1 MLLQRL
7 LKASPGLTFEISPLR
22 LVALCVRSSVRSNS
36 AANHSMVLR
45 PTAYVILCSMSAPGV
60 KATVRF
66 VSDDLF
72 LGITPSG
79 HALPLDTDSQR
90 SSAPSPVE
98 LLLVALGAC
107 TATDVA
113 GILAKKRQRFTS
125 YVIEVTGT
133 RRDEYPRSYTSMNIH
148 HILTGKSISP
158 KAVAHAIELSETK
171 YCSVAAT
178 LRPTVSIQSS
188 FEIIEDPTNEA
199 RE

>member
-1 MLLQRL
+1 M
-7 LKASPGLTFEISPLR
+7 
-22 LVALCVRSSVRSNS
+22 
-36 AANHSMVLR
+36 
-45 PTAYVILCSMSAPGV
+45 

-79 HALPLDTDSQR
+79 HALPLDTDSKR

-98 LLLVALGAC
+98 LLLVALGSC

-113 GILAKKRQRFTS
+113 SILAKKRQQVTS
-125 YVIEVTGT
+125 YTVEVSGQ
-133 RRDEYPRSYTSMNIH
+133 RREEYPRSYTSMQVH
-148 HILTGKSISP
+148 HILTGRSISA
-158 KAVAHAIELSETK
+158 KAVADAIELSETK

-178 LRPTVSIQSS
+178 LRPTVEIQSS
-188 FEIIEDPTNEA
+188 FEIIEEPTQT